1 MKFVVCDTS
10 ERVQGR
16 GGTLFLVTNNEIESD
31 QMILK
36 MIQIFA
42 EICHFVRL
50 IT

>member
-1 MKFVVCDTS
+1 MIPVS
-10 ERVQGR
+10 EYREGEVPF
-16 GGTLFLVTNNEIESD
+16 FLVANNEIESD

-36 MIQIFA
+36 VIQIFA